1 MYGLGVNKLGA
12 VSQSLSPVVS
22 GEIIDIASLFTS
34 SADSGCFYDLNDV
47 STLKEDI
54 AGTTAASVDNP
65 VGKILDKGTNADMVA
80 LVDTDRG
87 TLKRKAKDTP
97 RRNAL
102 YNTEISAFLT
112 ALSNVTHTVSTTS
125 ASPLGY
131 QSRAIHTLTV
141 TGSSAVIAYGGVPV
155 SLHNMPDTNQTI
167 SFYAEITSA
176 GTTPCEGV
184 LLHNV
189 QGTGSVLFNFDTE
202 TVTGTNGDLVSGS
215 ITAVENHTGWYKCVA
230 TIPKHTDTYFFVLTD
245 GTSNFGNGVSPN
257 NVVKFQ
263 GFQRESG
270 NTATDYQVVYGN
282 SYEEYGIENVNYL
295 TMVVNSYVTQNFDH
309 DSQDLVMFSRI
320 KPSSSSGDRFIF
332 SSNVDTSNQSYRLLS
347 TGSNFKF
354 EVGATG
360 GNYVQTAIPTGINT
374 VRAEY
379 KSTLDDG
386 ELYVNG
392 TLGDLNNVL
401 NSQATDF
408 GLFHE
413 ASLGAQIT
421 SNGNPPT
428 VSNKLSAD
436 LYSFVLFTRTLTN
449 TEKQNIEH
457 TLKEQTGAL

>member
-1 MYGLGVNKLGA
+1 MASILLLFITILLNLLLFKVFTILLLLDLDIVN
-12 VSQSLSPVVS
+12 
-22 GEIIDIASLFTS
+22 
-34 SADSGCFYDLNDV
+34 
-47 STLKEDI
+47 
-54 AGTTAASVDNP
+54 
-65 VGKILDKGTNADMVA
+65 
-80 LVDTDRG
+80 
-87 TLKRKAKDTP
+87 
-97 RRNAL
+97 L
-102 YNTEISAFLT
+102 Y
-112 ALSNVTHTVSTTS
+112 LSNNF
-125 ASPLGY
+125 
-131 QSRAIHTLTV
+131 
-141 TGSSAVIAYGGVPV
+141 
-155 SLHNMPDTNQTI
+155 SL
-167 SFYAEITSA
+167 
-176 GTTPCEGV
+176 
-184 LLHNV
+184 LL
-189 QGTGSVLFNFDTE
+189 
-202 TVTGTNGDLVSGS
+202 
-215 ITAVENHTGWYKCVA
+215 
-230 TIPKHTDTYFFVLTD
+230 
-245 GTSNFGNGVSPN
+245 PN
-257 NVVKFQ
+257 
-263 GFQRESG
+263 
-270 NTATDYQVVYGN
+270 
-282 SYEEYGIENVNYL
+282 
-295 TMVVNSYVTQNFDH
+295 
-309 DSQDLVMFSRI
+309 
-320 KPSSSSGDRFIF
+320 RFIF